1 MIYLAALWYDVVNF
15 CLTLVINT
23 LHHSLFKTQLGPAM
37 SFTQVTLEGCHARF
51 TIVDS
56 DMSSVAQTWLDSHP
70 EPLLRHRPLLLQF
83 LSAGQSLAI
92 SLHLC
97 PCCGTEFD
105 VFLGR
110 DALSF
115 YREACG
121 HAQFTAQRDAVNL
134 LFSPDVS
141 LPSSVPQS
149 IPSVVLGRNSP
160 LWLKYVYLF
169 HF

>member
-1 MIYLAALWYDVVNF
+1 MIHLATLCYDVVNF
-15 CLTLVINT
+15 WLGLVINT

-37 SFTQVTLEGCHARF
+37 SFTQVTLEGRHVRF

-56 DMSSVAQTWLDSHP
+56 DTSSVVQTSHP

-92 SLHLC
+92 SLHLR

-115 YREACG
+115 YREARG
-121 HAQFTAQRDAVNL
+121 HAQFMAQRDAVDL
-134 LFSPDVS
+134 LFSTDVS

-149 IPSVVLGRNSP
+149 VSSVVLGRSSP